1 MPKKRGRKKSS
12 LAKKMRSIA
21 KDETL
26 RLAETKMVGK
36 YGENIQLN
44 HNTTAIRGPFLSTIA
59 TGVNDP
65 TSMKNAEARIG
76 NEIYL
81 KEFETRFWLSNKL
94 DRPNVMYRITTF
106 WYPTAGALAPTPD
119 NVYLNA
125 GGTFPNVMILRPNTG
140 VIQVIS
146 DKFIFSGNNYAQ
158 PYQTQPEPVI
168 IGPGI
173 LGREASQLRVIKKYY
188 KNKKV
193 TYEAVSGTGTGQVSA
208 VKGKDIYVAITA
220 YDAWGT
226 LTSDNIASYA
236 VNWSMKFK
244 DL

>member
-1 MPKKRGRKKSS
+1 MPKKRGRKNS

-21 KDETL
+21 KSETM

-36 YGENIQLN
+36 FGENIQLN

-65 TSMKNAEARIG
+65 TQMKNSEARIG

-106 WYPTAGALAPTPD
+106 WYPTAGALPPTAAS
-119 NVYLNA
+119 VYNYP
-125 GGTFPNVMILRPNTG
+125 GGTIPNVMILRPNTG
-140 VIQVIS
+140 VISVIS
-146 DKFIFSGNNYAQ
+146 DKFVFSGHNYAQ

-173 LGREASQLRVIKKYY
+173 LGREASQLRVIKKYF
-188 KNKKV
+188 KSKKI
-193 TYEAVSGTGTGQVSA
+193 TYEGSTATGTGNVSA

-220 YDAWGT
+220 YDAWGS
-226 LTSDNIASYA
+226 LPADNIASYA